1 MVSTASR
8 NPPTR
13 AVVRIGVVGLGAVA
27 QAVHLPLID
36 RLPDRFALTALCDL
50 SPRLLA
56 ALGDR
61 YGVPREAR
69 FSDADALFASR
80 AVDAVLILS
89 SGSHGTV
96 AAAALS
102 AGLDVLCEKPLA
114 STLAEADALAALAG
128 AGARSGPRL
137 QLGYMKLYDPA
148 VVAAQRWMDARASSG
163 TATALRSIE
172 VTVLHPP
179 SGPQLAHAR
188 LLPPPTDIPAAVL
201 ATIASETERLT
212 EAALGTAPDELK
224 RVYANVLLGS
234 VVHELAL
241 IRRFG
246 GDPIAIDDV
255 DTWPP
260 GAWPPSVSLTGRLDR
275 SARFAIRWHYLEGFP
290 AYREEVR
297 LVFDDAVVELLFPS
311 PYLLHAPTR
320 LTITDSDG
328 GAFRDTSRGSYA
340 EAFEE
345 QLLAFHELVVDGTPP
360 AAGIV
365 EGRADIV
372 TCQLMARRLAERNG
386 WSIGGEAA
394 ADAPARG

>member
-1 MVSTASR
+1 MR
-8 NPPTR
+8 L
-13 AVVRIGVVGLGAVA
+13 GVIGLGAVA

-36 RLPDRFALTALCDL
+36 RLPDRFRLTALCDL
-50 SPRLLA
+50 SPGLLRA
-56 ALGDR
+56 IGER
-61 YGVPREAR
+61 YRVPEEAR
-69 FSDADALFASR
+69 WTDADALFASG

-89 SGSHGTV
+89 SGSHGAV

-114 STLAEADALAALAG
+114 ATLAEADALAALAG
-128 AGARSGPRL
+128 TDSGGGSATRPRL

-148 VVAAQRWMDARASSG
+148 VVAAREWIDARGSG
-163 TATALRSIE
+163 RSGVTLRSIE

-188 LLPPPTDIPAAVL
+188 LLPPPSDVPATAL
-201 ATIASETERLT
+201 AAITAEADALA
-212 EAALGTAPDELK
+212 EAALGPTPADL
-224 RVYANVLLGS
+224 RRLYANVLLGS

-241 IRRFG
+241 IRSFA
-246 GDPIAIDDV
+246 GDPVAIDDA
-255 DTWPP
+255 DAWPS
-260 GAWPPSVSLTGRLDR
+260 GAWPPSVAITGRLPG

-297 LVFDDAVVELLFPS
+297 LIFDDAVVELLFPS

-328 GAFRDTSRGSYA
+328 GAYRDTSRGSYA

-345 QLLAFHELVVDGTPP
+345 QLLAFHALVTDGTRPV
-360 AAGIV
+360 AGIA

-372 TCQLMARRLAERNG
+372 TCQLMASRFAERNG
-386 WSIGGEAA
+386 WPLGGEAA
-394 ADAPARG
+394 AAAAPTPPPAAAALAI